1 VGKSGEAPF
10 GDTDKMS
17 KFEIFNNINGAQ
29 VSFPL
34 SVGGNLK
41 SLIKGLL
48 EKNQQER
55 YNFSAVK
62 NHPWVSEVSCPPRTH
77 VFFRIDDLK

>member
-1 VGKSGEAPF
+1 
-10 GDTDKMS
+10 MS
-17 KFEIFNNINGAQ
+17 KFEIFNNINAGQ

-55 YNFSAVK
+55 YNFSAVQ
-62 NHPWVSEVSCPPRTH
+62 NHPWVSEVRLSPLSSLPPIT
-77 VFFRIDDLK
+77 ISLL